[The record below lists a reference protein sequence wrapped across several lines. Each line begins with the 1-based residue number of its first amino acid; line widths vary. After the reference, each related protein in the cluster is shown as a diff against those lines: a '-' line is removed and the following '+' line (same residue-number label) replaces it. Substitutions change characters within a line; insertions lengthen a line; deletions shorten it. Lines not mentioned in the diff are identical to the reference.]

1 MKSDETKATPAGDT
15 PLGNPGSP
23 VKAPRLRLLGR
34 LRNHLLAGVIVTAPI
49 SITVWLSLKFIGFVD
64 STVKPLIPPDYNPET
79 YLPFSLP
86 GLGLVVVIVALT
98 AIGALAAGLVGRVFV
113 RTGERVL
120 ARMPVVRNIYSAL
133 KQIFETV
140 LAEKSRAFRQVVL
153 IEYPRKGCWALGFAT
168 GTTKGEVQ
176 STIEDEVVNVFLP
189 TTPNPTSG
197 YLLFLPRKDVT
208 FLSMTIEEGIK
219 MVISGGVVTP
229 PDTRPE
235 EERQA
240 AKIPCRPEDAPVAV
254 SGGTRG

>member
-1 MKSDETKATPAGDT
+1 M
-15 PLGNPGSP
+15 
-23 VKAPRLRLLGR
+23 KAPIR
-34 LRNHLLAGVIVTAPI
+34 
-49 SITVWLSLKFIGFVD
+49 ITIWLSLKFIGFVD

-86 GLGLVVVIVALT
+86 GLGLVVVIAALT
-98 AIGALAAGLVGRVFV
+98 AIGALAAGLVGRFFV

-120 ARMPVVRNIYSAL
+120 ARMPVVRSIYSAL

-208 FLSMTIEEGIK
+208 FLSMTIEDGIK

-235 EERQA
+235 GERQA
-240 AKIPCRPEDAPVAV
+240 AKIPCRPEDAPVAM
-254 SGGTRG
+254 SGGKRG